1 VERRWADV
9 SATFLL
15 PVYNGAATLAE
26 AVDSIL
32 AQDDDDFEL
41 LLIDDASTDSSPAIA
56 RRYAHDDRRVRTVL
70 HERNTG
76 LAATLNEGL
85 RLAGNELVLRMDQ
98 DDVSLPS
105 RLRVQRSFMG
115 THPAVAVAGSWVF
128 HMGEQPRFDRLVE
141 LPTTPRAVAAKL
153 QQENCLYHPSVV
165 MRRSTV
171 LALGGYRAE
180 FRNAEDYELWL
191 RVSHEHDLANVAEP
205 LLRYRFSVDGMTL
218 GRKWEQLYYVHLAQ
232 TVHRNASLGLQE
244 ADVLARESLAR
255 VRRRSFMSQVARTT
269 ATELVALRHW
279 GNAIEIAVRLGREI
293 GVGASARLLVSIGR
307 ERARSWTS

>member
-1 VERRWADV
+1 M

-32 AQDDDDFEL
+32 AQDAGDFEL
-41 LLIDDASTDSSPAIA
+41 LLIDDASTDASPAIA
-56 RRYAHDDRRVRTVL
+56 HRYAHCDPRVRVVF
-70 HERNTG
+70 HERNAG

-105 RLRVQRSFMG
+105 RLRVQRSFMEM
-115 THPAVAVAGSWVF
+115 HPAVAVAGSWVF
-128 HMGEQPRFDRLVE
+128 HMGGEPRFDRLVE
-141 LPTTPRAVAAKL
+141 LPTTPRAVATRL
-153 QQENCLYHPSVV
+153 QQENCLYHPSVA
-165 MRRSTV
+165 MRRSAV
-171 LALGGYRAE
+171 LALGGYRAA

-191 RVSHEHDLANVAEP
+191 RVSHVHDLANVAEP

-232 TVHRNASLGLQE
+232 TVHRNASLELQE
-244 ADVLARESLAR
+244 ADVLARESLAQ
-255 VRRRSFMSQVARTT
+255 VGRRSFMSQVARGTV
-269 ATELVALRHW
+269 AELVALRHW
-279 GNAIEIAVRLGREI
+279 RDSTRVAARFGREI
-293 GVGASARLLVSIGR
+293 GVGASAKLMASIAR
-307 ERARSWTS
+307 ERLGR